1 LQQRACEYQNLPE
14 QGNDYMAGIL
24 ESMPQ
29 YAEDKESVLHQ
40 ITDKHTDKETSDK
53 AAWKVSKDDKEASR
67 RASIAQGGA
76 TMPGANT
83 VNNNNSANN
92 NGNGNGFSA
101 PSFATDAPN
110 KPARPVSVDL
120 LSMDNFNAASGE
132 GSVSPEISESEQAN
146 IEKLFHRAVV
156 AGTCL

>member
-1 LQQRACEYQNLPE
+1 
-14 QGNDYMAGIL
+14 
-24 ESMPQ
+24 MPQ

-83 VNNNNSANN
+83 VNNNNSANNNANN